1 MGISY
6 CKIERGFAERK
17 LPFSHDFLLDV
28 SIDDA
33 LDISCIPEHCRSI
46 TYSVKDVGK
55 CFMYA
60 STHFCWIDPFLLDR
74 RKFGE
79 RFLVLKCTM
88 DGGYINIS
96 SLNCHFE
103 QAS

>member
-55 CFMYA
+55 CFMHA
-60 STHFCWIDPFLLDR
+60 STHFCWIDPNLASVFSSSSARWMEDTSIFLR
-74 RKFGE
+74 
-79 RFLVLKCTM
+79 
-88 DGGYINIS
+88 
-96 SLNCHFE
+96 
-103 QAS
+103 